1 MIIKLYNG
9 RVKLLYG
16 TRWAVCGP
24 CTRSTPP
31 HNGMR
36 RPTTRDV
43 PRQDDRELRSIKNI
57 LNRIVECFAT
67 GRGIEPGLVSI
78 TDRQQRPFPGYE
90 FLPFSYYES
99 WLNFYRWYPRKMRII
114 MIDFKV
120 ETLNTTI
127 QRDKDNI
134 PQSSILSEIFKR
146 NIWSIRFTI
155 FTSWLKFTISVRN
168 LHEESCYNKRVRCSR
183 TIRRNRS

>member
-90 FLPFSYYES
+90 FLPFSYYVS

-114 MIDFKV
+114 IGLISKLRHWTQPFNEIRIIFLNHRFYHKYLNVILIDTFYYFYELIK
-120 ETLNTTI
+120 I
-127 QRDKDNI
+127 Y
-134 PQSSILSEIFKR
+134 
-146 NIWSIRFTI
+146 
-155 FTSWLKFTISVRN
+155 N
-168 LHEESCYNKRVRCSR
+168 LREKPA
-183 TIRRNRS
+183 RRKLL